1 MIKHLLVNA
10 ITAIMFIGMVVL
22 FALAPDIMALR

>member
-10 ITAIMFIGMVVL
+10 IVAIMFTAMVVL
-22 FALAPDIMALR
+22 FALMPDIMALR